1 MGSES
6 KIIRDE
12 KFLEDIINSI
22 DEKIQKCFKS
32 LNQGQKEGIKYYAS
46 NDNFHKES
54 NFKTAYVTDC
64 EILDS
69 VYKLEILR
77 HKYYNELQNL
87 IQKNK

>member
-1 MGSES
+1 MGSEA

-22 DEKIQKCFKS
+22 DEKTQKCFKS
-32 LNQGQKEGIKYYAS
+32 LNQDQKEGIKFYS
-46 NDNFHKES
+46 FNDKES
-54 NFKTAYVTDC
+54 NIKISYVTDC

-77 HKYYNELQNL
+77 HKYYTELQNL
-87 IQKNK
+87 NQKNK

>member
-6 KIIRDE
+6 KNIRDQ

-32 LNQGQKEGIKYYAS
+32 LNQDKKEGIKYNAS
-46 NDNFHKES
+46 NDNEYIV
-54 NFKTAYVTDC
+54 KTAYVTDC
-64 EILDS
+64 VILDS
-69 VYKLEILR
+69 VSKLEILR

>member
-6 KIIRDE
+6 KNIRDQ

-32 LNQGQKEGIKYYAS
+32 LNQDQKGGIKYYAF
-46 NDNFHKES
+46 NDNES
-54 NFKTAYVTDC
+54 NIKTAYVTDC
-64 EILDS
+64 EILYS
-69 VYKLEILR
+69 VSKLEILR

-87 IQKNK
+87 NQKNK

>member
-32 LNQGQKEGIKYYAS
+32 LNHEKEVVIKVSYAKDS
-46 NDNFHKES
+46 
-54 NFKTAYVTDC
+54 A
-64 EILDS
+64 ILDS
-69 VYKLEILR
+69 ISKLEILR
-77 HKYYNELQNL
+77 QKYYTELQNL
-87 IQKNK
+87 NQKIK